1 MFDPFPLFDETVR
14 HKELCNIA
22 SSFKYVQRSPANSL
36 LYVQY
41 KYSEDNLDETK
52 INYLLIE
59 NLNSNIYLVL
69 SVLFVFS
76 FMKILAQLR
85 FFNA

>member
-1 MFDPFPLFDETVR
+1 MYSEVQQTV
-14 HKELCNIA
+14 
-22 SSFKYVQRSPANSL
+22 YV

-59 NLNSNIYLVL
+59 NLNYNMYLVL
-69 SVLFVFS
+69 YVLFVFS

>member
-1 MFDPFPLFDETVR
+1 MYSEVRQTVY
-14 HKELCNIA
+14 C
-22 SSFKYVQRSPANSL
+22 
-36 LYVQY
+36 Y

-59 NLNSNIYLVL
+59 NLNYNMYLVL
-69 SVLFVFS
+69 YVLFVFS